1 MVLLWE
7 SSLYSL
13 QEPSSLEKV
22 WQIKM
27 SLDHN
32 TQSHNDDKEPAIETS
47 LQGQQNQGG
56 KVGGGVNNS
65 PPPREQSR

>member
-1 MVLLWE
+1 
-7 SSLYSL
+7 
-13 QEPSSLEKV
+13 
-22 WQIKM
+22 M

-56 KVGGGVNNS
+56 RVVGGVINS
-65 PPPREQSR
+65 PPPNSEDLKSKPFLSNYHSVN